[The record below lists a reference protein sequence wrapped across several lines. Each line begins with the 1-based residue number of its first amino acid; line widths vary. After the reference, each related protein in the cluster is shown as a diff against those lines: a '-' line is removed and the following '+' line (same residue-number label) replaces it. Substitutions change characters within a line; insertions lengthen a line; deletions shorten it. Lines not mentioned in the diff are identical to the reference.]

1 MNTSI
6 TKQGIAIASG
16 NIGANLLAGSHI
28 INRLDTDGSKTVT
41 YTCPDVSLLKA
52 NTVVTISVDIE
63 VYNVKNMSRIGAEPS
78 FTSSGTNMWVGV
90 WTSDLTNR
98 KQRIS
103 ATHTLPRDA
112 IKLHQN
118 GIYIQNVTF
127 DTGGY
132 IILSNPKLEI
142 GDHPTPWCPNVN
154 DSIYVGDTCGF
165 TELDNNYLT
174 EFSIGREYINS
185 TEFIEI

>member
-1 MNTSI
+1 MSVQVLKTGVIN
-6 TKQGIAIASG
+6 ASG
-16 NIGANLLAGSHI
+16 EIGANLLGNSNI

-41 YTCPDVSLLKA
+41 YTCPDISLLKA
-52 NTVVTISVDIE
+52 KTVLTISVDIE
-63 VYNVKNMSRIGAEPS
+63 VHNVKTMRRIGVEPS
-78 FTSSGTNMWVGV
+78 FTSSGTNMYVGV

-103 ATHTLPRDA
+103 ATHTLSRDA
-112 IKLHQN
+112 INLSQN

-142 GDHPTPWCPNVN
+142 GGHPTPWCPNAT
-154 DSIYVGDTCGF
+154 DDYYVGNTCGYN
-165 TELDNNYLT
+165 ELGST
-174 EFSIGREYINS
+174 IASIGKGYINA
-185 TEFIEI
+185 TDFIEI

>member
-1 MNTSI
+1 MATNI
-6 TKQGIAIASG
+6 TKQGIANASG
-16 NIGANLLAGSHI
+16 NIGANLLGNSNI

-63 VYNVKNMSRIGAEPS
+63 VYNVKTMRRIGAEPS
-78 FTSSGTNMWVGV
+78 FTSSGSMMYIGV

-103 ATHTLPRDA
+103 ATCTIPRDA
-112 IKLHQN
+112 IALGQN
-118 GIYIQNVTF
+118 GIYIQNITF

-142 GDHPTPWCPNVN
+142 GDHPTPWCPNVT
-154 DSIYVGDTCGF
+154 DSIYVGCTCGF

-174 EFSIGREYINS
+174 DFSIGQEYIHA
-185 TEFIEI
+185 TDFIEI